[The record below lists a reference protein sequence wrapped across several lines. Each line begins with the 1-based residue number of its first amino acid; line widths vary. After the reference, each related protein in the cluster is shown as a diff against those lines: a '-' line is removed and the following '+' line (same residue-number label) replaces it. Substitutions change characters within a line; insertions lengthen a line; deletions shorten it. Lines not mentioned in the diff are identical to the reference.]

1 MPGWMNWLKCSL
13 IDAGRLLTEET
24 GGRTRTLCASSKF
37 YRPHNFRALGFS
49 ETL

>member
-24 GGRTRTLCASSKF
+24 GGAHSNIVRQLQVLQATQFS
-37 YRPHNFRALGFS
+37 RPRFF
-49 ETL
+49 